1 MRSGRQDFNREV
13 CLNWSVI
20 LFRHQNYY
28 SDMLSVL
35 SHSLVKWFQSLE
47 HYCTI
52 ALLYIRICISYVRLN
67 VLNPKL
73 FKDILSLEE
82 FFHVKVEMLLLS
94 NLKSRR
100 PLHALFLFKNL
111 NFFWKLKNK
120 SISHQNRAVEGLLKA
135 SWIPDYGKATSQL
148 SQKNQNAQ

>member
-1 MRSGRQDFNREV
+1 MNVKNGLKVSFTFLKTTDFSRFQHIRSTASKLREKRSH
-13 CLNWSVI
+13 LFLRWQRNIFMIKNTLKRSVI
-20 LFRHQNYY
+20 VFRRQNYN

-73 FKDILSLEE
+73 FKDILSLEK
-82 FFHVKVEMLLLS
+82 FIHLKVEMLLLS
-94 NLKSRR
+94 NLKSRS
-100 PLHALFLFKNL
+100 PVGALFQFE
-111 NFFWKLKNK
+111 
-120 SISHQNRAVEGLLKA
+120 IVQARV
-135 SWIPDYGKATSQL
+135 
-148 SQKNQNAQ
+148 